1 MVLCVHYILCMS
13 NLTYVPSVTTDVEL
27 QSWIEEQVAR
37 VYHHN
42 EQWLQEQDE
51 EYTESFL

>member
-1 MVLCVHYILCMS
+1 MS

-27 QSWIEEQVAR
+27 QAWIEEQVAR
-37 VYHHN
+37 VHHHN
-42 EQWLQEQDE
+42 EQWLQDQDE